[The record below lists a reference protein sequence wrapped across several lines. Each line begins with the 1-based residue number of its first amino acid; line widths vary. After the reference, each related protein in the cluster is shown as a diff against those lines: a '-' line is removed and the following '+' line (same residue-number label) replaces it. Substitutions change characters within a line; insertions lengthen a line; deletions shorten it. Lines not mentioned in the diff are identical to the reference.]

1 MERRGPCNCFRVAHE
16 QFTRRGTP
24 KVRCACFVTIG
35 RRGADSNTRRT
46 SSRPFIEQTTRQLE
60 LTITPPHASS
70 SDGATHPGAAWNRRL
85 RSLLASAPQAFDSAS
100 LFPGNREHGLGGT
113 TQQHNTH
120 IRDIRE
126 VCYSWHPWHG
136 RPVWVHA
143 TLVKR
148 GQAVAHCSLEEIQPS
163 RVLEVPLWMLDAA
176 VCCKAR
182 ASKPGFASA
191 QSLRELK
198 EVLQAAQPRDQS
210 TTASKPHVW
219 SKYARHPAGVV
230 VYDERSAMRDRFH
243 WARLLAFV
251 TGLVNQELLLR
262 K

>member
-1 MERRGPCNCFRVAHE
+1 L
-16 QFTRRGTP
+16 Q
-24 KVRCACFVTIG
+24 
-35 RRGADSNTRRT
+35 S
-46 SSRPFIEQTTRQLE
+46 
-60 LTITPPHASS
+60 
-70 SDGATHPGAAWNRRL
+70 W
-85 RSLLASAPQAFDSAS
+85 LASARLPVC
-100 LFPGNREHGLGGT
+100 PGCPFQESREYGPDGT

-126 VCYSWHPWHG
+126 ICYSWHPWHG

-148 GQAVAHCSLEEIQPS
+148 GQAVAYCSLEEIPAS

-198 EVLQAAQPRDQS
+198 EVLQAARPPAQGP
-210 TTASKPHVW
+210 TASEPQHRYLQHAGGADGGIGLAEIEPTPTVC
-219 SKYARHPAGVV
+219 SCAVQPALDKSVV
-230 VYDERSAMRDRFH
+230 RCATKDREIVG
-243 WARLLAFV
+243 AV
-251 TGLVNQELLLR
+251 TKATSRNAGKDGNR
-262 K
+262 RGGTR